1 MEQCIAWEIADW
13 VRFAE
18 GWEEETDGFKIQ
30 TQVQE
35 IFRGAL
41 RSDKQRPF
49 K

>member
-1 MEQCIAWEIADW
+1 MDGLETADW

-18 GWEEETDGFKIQ
+18 GREKETDGFKIQ
-30 TQVQE
+30 TEIQE
-35 IFRGAL
+35 VFRGAL

>member
-1 MEQCIAWEIADW
+1 MVWETADW

-18 GWEEETDGFKIQ
+18 GREKETDGFKIQ
-30 TQVQE
+30 TE
-35 IFRGAL
+35 IREVFRGAL